1 MKKKNHPQ
9 FFSRLS
15 DKRKEQIR
23 ELEACCNTYDGTHS
37 EAYLDNDL
45 NFRRSFKGFG
55 LCYEGE
61 ELIGFLNLSVTDYPT
76 AEARAYVRPDRRR
89 QGVFTELLR
98 AAEDELDAWGIE
110 ELLYVIA
117 SESKDGTAAA
127 RHMGLEHRYSE
138 QLMRLDMAAYEQYV
152 REYKRKQPSRVEQDE
167 AQDLDRCGRQET
179 MLDLDNC
186 GQQDAGQKIRIGMT
200 PCRENVQLRRV
211 HDNTDETVEIYE
223 LYACNSNLADSDRD
237 RNDCV
242 LGQACVSI
250 GTRTDCIFDVFIG
263 ETLRGRGY
271 GSELVRLLLEE
282 LNARENRHDIVLEV
296 TSVNIPACRIYEKAG
311 FRVTEKIGYFV

>member
-1 MKKKNHPQ
+1 MRKKNDPQ

-152 REYKRKQPSRVEQDE
+152 REYKRKQPSR
-167 AQDLDRCGRQET
+167 
-179 MLDLDNC
+179 

-242 LGQACVSI
+242 LGHACVSI
-250 GTRTDCIFDVFIG
+250 GTRTDCIFDVFID